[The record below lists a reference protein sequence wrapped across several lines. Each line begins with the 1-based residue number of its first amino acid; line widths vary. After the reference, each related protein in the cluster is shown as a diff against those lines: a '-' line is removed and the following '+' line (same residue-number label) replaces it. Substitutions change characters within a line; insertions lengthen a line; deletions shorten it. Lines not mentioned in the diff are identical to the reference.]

1 MLPLNT
7 ARLLI
12 YPCRLPLLTEIYLR
26 HPHAGESLQASI
38 PEEWPQQDLKEQ
50 LPHFI
55 ELLQHD
61 PKSFPWMLW
70 IIVSKAEKKVIGDA
84 GFKGRPDKNGVVE
97 IGYAMLP
104 AYQRNGYM
112 KEASAALVKWAFR
125 QPHVK
130 KLIAECDVT
139 NVPSMRIL
147 QHLGMEEIASAGEML
162 HWHLLNKQ
170 H

>member
-1 MLPLNT
+1 MLPLST

-26 HPHAGESLQASI
+26 HPHAGEALQASI

-70 IIVSKAEKKVIGDA
+70 IIVSKNGKTVIGDA

-97 IGYAMLP
+97 IGYALLP
-104 AYQRNGYM
+104 AYRGKGYM
-112 KEASAALVKWAFR
+112 QEAATALVAWAFQ

-139 NVPSMRIL
+139 NVASMKVL
-147 QHLGMEEIASAGEML
+147 QHLGMQEVASSGEML
-162 HWHLLNKQ
+162 HWHLLNK
-170 H
+170 

>member
-1 MLPLNT
+1 MLPLST
-7 ARLLI
+7 ARLFI

-26 HPHAGESLQASI
+26 HPHAREVLQADI

-70 IIVSKAEKKVIGDA
+70 IIVAKAENAVIGDA

-97 IGYAMLP
+97 IGYSMLP
-104 AYQRNGYM
+104 SYRGQGYM
-112 KEASAALVKWAFR
+112 QEAVSALVAWAFQ

-139 NVPSMRIL
+139 NTASMKVL
-147 QHLGMEEIASAGEML
+147 QRLGMEEIASSGEML
-162 HWHLLNKQ
+162 HWHLLNK
-170 H
+170 

>member
-7 ARLLI
+7 NRLFI
-12 YPCRLPLLTEIYLR
+12 HPCRLPLLTEIFLG
-26 HPHAGESLQASI
+26 HPHARETLQANI
-38 PEEWPQQDLKEQ
+38 PENWPQPDLKEQ

-61 PKSFPWMLW
+61 PRSFPWMLW
-70 IIVSKAEKKVIGDA
+70 IIVNKEEGTVIGDI

-97 IGYAMLP
+97 IGYTLLP
-104 AYQRNGYM
+104 SWRKKGYM
-112 KEASAALVKWAFR
+112 REAATALVEWAFR

-139 NVPSMRIL
+139 NTASMKVL
-147 QHLGMEEIASAGEML
+147 QHLGMEEVKSPGEML
-162 HWHLLNKQ
+162 HWQLLNK
-170 H
+170 

>member
-1 MLPLNT
+1 MLPLRT
-7 ARLLI
+7 DRLLL
-12 YPCRLPLLTEIYLR
+12 YPCRLPLLTEIYLE
-26 HPHAGESLQASI
+26 HPHASETLGAYI
-38 PEEWPQQDLKEQ
+38 PADWPQPDLKEQ

-70 IIVSKAEKKVIGDA
+70 IIVSVAEKKVLGDA

-97 IGYAMLP
+97 IGYSILP
-104 AYQRNGYM
+104 EYRRMGYM
-112 KEASAALVKWAFR
+112 EEAAAALVDWAFQ

-139 NVPSMRIL
+139 NIASMKVL
-147 QHLGMEEIASAGEML
+147 QKLGMRETGASGEML
-162 HWHLLNKQ
+162 HWYLLNK
-170 H
+170 

>member
-1 MLPLNT
+1 
-7 ARLLI
+7 
-12 YPCRLPLLTEIYLR
+12 LPLLTEIYLR
-26 HPHAGESLQASI
+26 HPHAWEALQASI

-70 IIVSKAEKKVIGDA
+70 IIVSKDENAVIGDA

-97 IGYAMLP
+97 IGYSMLP
-104 AYQRNGYM
+104 SYRGQGYM
-112 KEASAALVKWAFR
+112 QEAVSALVAWAFQ
-125 QPHVK
+125 QPHVR

-139 NVPSMRIL
+139 NTASMKVL
-147 QHLGMEEIASAGEML
+147 QHLGMEEIASSGEML
-162 HWHLLNKQ
+162 HWHLLNK
-170 H
+170 

>member
-7 ARLLI
+7 ERLLI
-12 YPCRLPLLTEIYLR
+12 YPCRLPLLTEIYLQ
-26 HPHAGESLQASI
+26 HPHASEMLKANI
-38 PEEWPQQDLKEQ
+38 PGNWPQEDLKEQ

-61 PKSFPWMLW
+61 PRSFPWMLW
-70 IIVSKAEKKVIGDA
+70 IVVSKEDKTVIGDA

-104 AYQRNGYM
+104 AYRHKGYM
-112 KEASAALVKWAFR
+112 REAAAALVEWAFR

-130 KLIAECDVT
+130 KLVAECDVT
-139 NVPSMRIL
+139 NTPSMKIL
-147 QHLGMEEIASAGEML
+147 QHLGMEEIVSSGEML
-162 HWHLLNKQ
+162 HWHLLNK
-170 H
+170 